1 MRIAIDSGGT
11 FTDFVIY
18 ENGRV
23 TFFKKTSTPENP
35 ANVLIENLKSR
46 EGYELLH
53 GSTVAT
59 NAILEG
65 KIAKTCLITNKGFED
80 ILTVARQ
87 TRPEIYAL
95 EPVIPKPL
103 IGRADCF
110 GISGRI
116 LHDGSILEDIDEH
129 EIDVLSK
136 ALEGYDSVA
145 VCLLFS
151 YANSV
156 HEEIVKNK
164 LKNKFISL
172 SHEVSPEFREYERA
186 TATVINASIAP
197 IMSQYL
203 NEISDKAKPEKF
215 GVMMSSGGLN
225 EVKNAIDK
233 PIETI
238 TSGPSAGV
246 MASQWLGKILGINN
260 LITFDMG
267 GTSTDV
273 SLISETISFTD
284 ISEIKGLPAR
294 VHRVDVHTIGCGGG
308 SIAWVDEAGALRVGP
323 ESAGAYPG
331 PAFYGNAP
339 LFTVSDAN
347 LILGLLPLE
356 YYSLKIGAQHALQ
369 KAKLAALPLSE
380 KFRVDEITLSE
391 RVREISE
398 SQMSSAIRKIS
409 SARGYDPADYSLV
422 CYGGAGGLHA
432 CAIAEQLGIKQI
444 IVPKFPGVFSAFGLL
459 ISPWIIEKSRTVL
472 GKYSHENWN
481 KVYESLLQSAR
492 SEAQSNYEGIIL
504 SAGMRY
510 KGQSHEITVS
520 ARKENTIWDFEYVAS
535 EFEKLHKL
543 YYGIAMKGRE
553 VEWVNARIRLEKYPQ
568 EIQFKLD
575 VPSQTCTEKST
586 AIFQN
591 SQMYTAR
598 IFNRH
603 SLSNGV
609 SITGPAIIAQ
619 SDATTYL
626 PHGWVAQ
633 NDELAMIV
641 NKK

>member
-18 ENGRV
+18 ENGGV
-23 TFFKKTSTPENP
+23 SFYKKSSTPENP
-35 ANVLIENLKSR
+35 ANVLIEELKGR
-46 EGYELLH
+46 ERYELLH

-80 ILTVARQ
+80 ILIIARQ

-95 EPVIPKPL
+95 EPVVPKPL
-103 IGRADCF
+103 IERADCF

-116 LHDGSILEDIDEH
+116 LHDGSVLEDICEH
-129 EIDVLSK
+129 EIDELSK
-136 ALEGYDSVA
+136 SLEGYDSVA

-151 YANSV
+151 YANPI
-156 HEEIVKNK
+156 HEETVKSK
-164 LKNKFISL
+164 FKNKFISL
-172 SHEVSPEFREYERA
+172 SHNISPEFREYERA

-197 IMSQYL
+197 TMSQYL
-203 NEISDKAKPEKF
+203 NVISDKAKPEKF
-215 GVMMSSGGLN
+215 GVMMSSGGLT
-225 EVKNAIDK
+225 EVKNAIDT

-246 MASQWLGKILGINN
+246 MASQWLGKILGINK

-273 SLISETISFTD
+273 SLINEAISFTD
-284 ISEIKGLPAR
+284 ISEIKNLPAR

-308 SIAWVDEAGALRVGP
+308 SIARVDEAGALRVGP

-331 PAFYGNAP
+331 PAFYDNSP
-339 LFTVSDAN
+339 FFTVSDAN

-356 YYSLKIGAQHALQ
+356 YYSLKIDEQHALR
-369 KAKLAALPLSE
+369 KAKLAALPLCE
-380 KFRVDEITLSE
+380 QFHVDEVMLSE

-459 ISPWIIEKSRTVL
+459 VSPWIIEKFQTVL
-472 GKYSHENWN
+472 GKYSHENWH

-492 SEAQSNYEGIIL
+492 NEAQSTYESIIL
-504 SAGMRY
+504 SADMRY
-510 KGQSHEITVS
+510 KGQSYEIAVS
-520 ARKENTIWDFEYVAS
+520 ARKENTIWDFEYVTS

-543 YYGIAMKGRE
+543 YYGLAMQGRE
-553 VEWVNARIRLEKYPQ
+553 VEWVNARVRLEKYPQ

-575 VPSQTCTEKST
+575 IPYQTCPEKST
-586 AIFQN
+586 SIFQN
-591 SQMYTAR
+591 SQMHTAQLLD
-598 IFNRH
+598 RH
-603 SLSNGV
+603 SLSNNE
-609 SITGPAIIAQ
+609 SIIGPAIIAQ

-626 PHGWVAQ
+626 PRGWIAQ
-633 NDELAMIV
+633 DDEFAMIV
-641 NKK
+641 NKR

>member
-1 MRIAIDSGGT
+1 MYVAIDSGGT

-23 TFFKKTSTPENP
+23 SFYKKTSTPENP
-35 ANVLIENLKSR
+35 ANALIEGLKSR
-46 EGYELLH
+46 KGYELLH

-80 ILTVARQ
+80 ILTIARQ

-95 EPVIPKPL
+95 EPAVPKSF
-103 IGRADCF
+103 INSADCF
-110 GISGRI
+110 GISGRV

-129 EIDVLSK
+129 EIDKLSES
-136 ALEGYDSVA
+136 LEGYDSVA

-151 YANSV
+151 YANPV
-156 HEEIVKNK
+156 HEEFVKSK

-172 SHEVSPEFREYERA
+172 SHNVSPEFREYERA

-203 NEISDKAKPEKF
+203 NEISNKAKPEKF
-215 GVMMSSGGLN
+215 GVMMSSGGLT
-225 EVKNAIDK
+225 EVKNAIDT
-233 PIETI
+233 PIVTI

-246 MASQWLGKILGINN
+246 MASHWLGKKLGINK

-273 SLISETISFTD
+273 SLIDENITFTN

-294 VHRVDVHTIGCGGG
+294 VHRVDVHTVGCGGG
-308 SIAWVDEAGALRVGP
+308 SIARVDEAGALRVGP
-323 ESAGAYPG
+323 ESAGANPG
-331 PAFYGNAP
+331 PAFYGNSP

-356 YYSLKIGAQHALQ
+356 YYSLNINEEYAL
-369 KAKLAALPLSE
+369 KNAKSSALLLCE
-380 KFRVDEITLSE
+380 KLNVNEFTLSE

-409 SARGYDPADYSLV
+409 SARGYDPVDYSLV

-432 CAIAEQLGIKQI
+432 CAIAEQLGVKQI
-444 IVPKFPGVFSAFGLL
+444 IVPKLPGVFSAFGLL
-459 ISPWIIEKSRTVL
+459 VSPWIIEKSQTVL
-472 GKYSHENWN
+472 GKYLHESWK
-481 KVYESLLQSAR
+481 KVYESLLQSATN
-492 SEAQSNYEGIIL
+492 EAQSTYESVIL
-504 SAGMRY
+504 SADMRY

-520 ARKENTIWDFEYVAS
+520 ARKENTIWDFEYVTS

-543 YYGIAMKGRE
+543 HYGIAMHGRE

-575 VPSQTCTEKST
+575 TLYQACPEKSIS
-586 AIFQN
+586 IFQN
-591 SQMYTAR
+591 SQMHTAR
-598 IFNRH
+598 LLNRY
-603 SLSNGV
+603 SLSNGE

-619 SDATTYL
+619 SDATIYL

-633 NDELAMIV
+633 DGEFAMIV